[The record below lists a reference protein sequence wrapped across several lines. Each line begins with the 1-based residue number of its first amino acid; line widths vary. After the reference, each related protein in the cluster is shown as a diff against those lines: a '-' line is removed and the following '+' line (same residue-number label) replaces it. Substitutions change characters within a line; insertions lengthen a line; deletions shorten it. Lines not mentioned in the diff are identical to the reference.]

1 MNCPFRQNKFSV
13 LLIALIG
20 LFYYLSVFCTQ
31 ADDTPDSQPTKNNPL
46 AYDISLVT
54 ETPNPSSP
62 KSPVDDTHNTELNHD
77 SRSYLRNLLSHSPRA
92 LSEYIKSHPSLT
104 SIQAFAL
111 FDVLKQLDTQH
122 KRNAFMELIN
132 AEGSIYRAIG
142 FKLAVLLY
150 STEQDSKYLYSEAL
164 INGLYQETSVEASI
178 EVMHALKLIGPE
190 HLLTSDIRTDLMF
203 KLSHS
208 SKDIRLSALELLLM
222 LPEESD
228 TTRLA
233 TASLHSEDH
242 ETVISVLYAL
252 SNYPRTAPQLLSKLH
267 QLCDS
272 NVEQIRAQAIHL
284 LNTE

>member
-1 MNCPFRQNKFSV
+1 MNCPFRQIKFSV

-20 LFYYLSVFCTQ
+20 LFYYLSIFCTQ
-31 ADDTPDSQPTKNNPL
+31 ADDTPDIQPTNNNPL
-46 AYDISLVT
+46 VYDISLVT

-62 KSPVDDTHNTELNHD
+62 KPAEDDTHNTELNQD
-77 SRSYLRNLLSHSPRA
+77 SRSYLRNLLSDSPRA
-92 LSEYIKSHPSLT
+92 LSEYIDNHPSLT

-111 FDVLKQLDTQH
+111 FDVLRQLDTQQ
-122 KRNAFMELIN
+122 KRDAFMELIG

-150 STEQDSKYLYSEAL
+150 FTEQDSKYLYSEAL
-164 INGLYQETSVEASI
+164 INGLYQETSVKALI
-178 EVMHALKLIGPE
+178 EVMHALKLLGSE
-190 HLLTSDIRTDLMF
+190 HLLASGIRADLMF

-208 SKDIRLSALELLLM
+208 SKDIRLNALELLLM
-222 LPEESD
+222 LPEESH

-242 ETVISVLYAL
+242 ETVISVLHAL
-252 SNYPRTAPQLLSKLH
+252 SNYPRTAPRLLSRIH

-272 NVEQIRAQAIHL
+272 NVEQIRAQAIQL